1 MKILH
6 EKVVLKRCSYTKPTH
21 NQRNKDCVSKNAN
34 VKTKLQKTPS
44 KLNICI
50 LNRVKGLKMS
60 NSLNKK
66 SMKCYTQKMLA

>member
-1 MKILH
+1 MQ
-6 EKVVLKRCSYTKPTH
+6 
-21 NQRNKDCVSKNAN
+21 N
-34 VKTKLQKTPS
+34 TPS

-66 SMKCYTQKMLA
+66 SMKCYTQKMLAWKDFSSKKSHCKKHFPKNWMVKNIINDISVKAIVTIL